1 MASYLRQAADSR
13 KVALFFLHSLSQFAD
28 PKRRAAALPVAV
40 LGALFI
46 ASGTLVNL
54 LHAMA
59 GGWLSQRLRQNPL

>member
-1 MASYLRQAADSR
+1 
-13 KVALFFLHSLSQFAD
+13 LSAFAD

-40 LGALFI
+40 LDALFI

-54 LHAMA
+54 LYAMA